1 MKNTKARNKKK
12 LEKYTKDYLKRED
25 KLINEYNA
33 IKYKDFRSLPI
44 KNYIKKNFN
53 IEKFIKL
60 INKRH
65 KQQEFAIWYLSL
77 EACENNNVNWNDITR
92 KVDDENLYNKFI
104 DDCYKGIFLQKLNK
118 NFKLEK
124 IKYKSV
130 LKEVSMYERD
140 ESYQVIKSNLDK
152 TFYILI
158 YKEIWYMG
166 ERTSKSY
173 YVTKKFKEKNKAIN
187 FIKKY

>member
-1 MKNTKARNKKK
+1 
-12 LEKYTKDYLKRED
+12 
-25 KLINEYNA
+25 
-33 IKYKDFRSLPI
+33 
-44 KNYIKKNFN
+44 
-53 IEKFIKL
+53 
-60 INKRH
+60 
-65 KQQEFAIWYLSL
+65 
-77 EACENNNVNWNDITR
+77 
-92 KVDDENLYNKFI
+92 
-104 DDCYKGIFLQKLNK
+104 
-118 NFKLEK
+118 
-124 IKYKSV
+124 
-130 LKEVSMYERD
+130 MYERD